1 MIAVVIARGR
11 RSADPIGRVSA
22 AIFHIP
28 PKMITGSQ
36 KNIGMAILRSLQ
48 KVCVRRASVFRI
60 CFRNAICASSGT
72 KSQPSREKAIK

>member
-1 MIAVVIARGR
+1 
-11 RSADPIGRVSA
+11 
-22 AIFHIP
+22 
-28 PKMITGSQ
+28 MITGSQ